1 MRTRRWASMDGD
13 PFGLHD
19 FGAQI
24 HRTGSFDGYR
34 IPTHSTA
41 GYGFGGPTWPDS
53 AFIEIELD
61 RASFP

>member
-1 MRTRRWASMDGD
+1 MDGD